1 MKLSRTNE
9 RKHILMNMTGL
20 VKKILKSGAAS
31 ARFKYSMIITAIGTV
46 HVFLVV
52 LFCILRVVPLVLLN
66 IGSVLLYTSCLWAI
80 RRDKDLRKVFY
91 ATYLEIIIQ
100 SFAATICIG
109 WRFGFPQYVIALVP
123 FGYYM
128 CNALLDSR
136 RRYVIATL
144 LGLVAIASF
153 ISCRLLSVY
162 WGEIYQ
168 VDIAD
173 WCVQGIYIFNAL
185 CNFGFLFLVT
195 VVFLMEVQTAAN
207 QLQMQNAILD
217 QMASTDPLTGL
228 YNRRSMH
235 VFLDNAVEAEGKDPF
250 CLIMCDIDDFKK
262 INDTYGHDAGD
273 TVLKEIARLVQEQID
288 AGGYAC
294 RWGGEE
300 LLLIVHG
307 DMEQA
312 CRIAEGIRCKVA
324 DAVFCQGGQSIRCT
338 ITIGVAPY
346 QKGNTIDQTITHA
359 DNNLYY
365 GKRNGKNRVVAD
377 EP

>member
-1 MKLSRTNE
+1 MIPRMYD
-9 RKHILMNMTGL
+9 RKCILMNMIGL
-20 VKKILKSGAAS
+20 MKKILKSGATS
-31 ARFKYSMIITAIGTV
+31 ARFKYSMIISAIGTV

-52 LFCILRVVPLVLLN
+52 LFCFLRVVPLILLN
-66 IGSVLLYTSCLWAI
+66 TGSVLLYVSCLLAI

-109 WRFGFPQYVIALVP
+109 WHFGFPQYVIALVP

-128 CNALLDSR
+128 CHALLDSR

-144 LGLVAIASF
+144 LGLVAVASF

-168 VDIAD
+168 VDIPE
-173 WCVQGIYIFNAL
+173 WGVLCVYIFNAF

-195 VVFLMEVQTAAN
+195 VIFLVEMQTATH
-207 QLQMQNAILD
+207 QLEMQNAILD
-217 QMASTDPLTGL
+217 QMAGTDPLTGL

-235 VFLDNAVEAEGKDPF
+235 VFLNNAVESEEKAPF

-262 INDTYGHDAGD
+262 INDTYGHDMGD
-273 TVLKEIARLVQEQID
+273 IVLKEIARTVKEQVD
-288 AGGYAC
+288 SDGCVC

-300 LLLIVHG
+300 MLLIAYG

-312 CRIAEGIRCKVA
+312 CRTAESIRRKVET
-324 DAVFCQGGQSIRCT
+324 AVFRFGGQSLHCT
-338 ITIGVAPY
+338 ITIGVAPH
-346 QKGNTIDQTITHA
+346 QKGNTIDQTINHA

-365 GKRNGKNRVVAD
+365 GKRNGKNRVVSDA
-377 EP
+377 P

>member
-1 MKLSRTNE
+1 M
-9 RKHILMNMTGL
+9 RKCILMNMIGL
-20 VKKILKSGAAS
+20 MKKILKSGATS
-31 ARFKYSMIITAIGTV
+31 AKFKYSMIIIAIGTV

-52 LFCILRVVPLVLLN
+52 LFCFLRVVPLVLLN
-66 IGSVLLYTSCLWAI
+66 IGSVLLYISCLLAI
-80 RRDKDLRKVFY
+80 RHDRDLRKVFY

-128 CNALLDSR
+128 CHALLDSR

-144 LGLVAIASF
+144 LGLVAVASF

-168 VDIAD
+168 VDIPE
-173 WCVQGIYIFNAL
+173 WGVLGVYIFNAF

-195 VVFLMEVQTAAN
+195 VIFLAEMQTATH
-207 QLQMQNAILD
+207 QLEMQNAILD

-235 VFLDNAVEAEGKDPF
+235 VFLNNAVESEEKEPF
-250 CLIMCDIDDFKK
+250 CLVMCDIDDFKR

-273 TVLKEIARLVQEQID
+273 TVLKEIARTVKDQVD
-288 AGGYAC
+288 SGGCVC

-300 LLLIVHG
+300 MLLIVHG

-312 CRIAEGIRCKVA
+312 CRIAESIRYKVEN
-324 DAVFCQGGQSIRCT
+324 AVFCLGGQSIRCT
-338 ITIGVAPY
+338 ITIGVAPH

-365 GKRNGKNRVVAD
+365 GKRNGKNRVVSDA
-377 EP
+377 P